1 MLGEELKKAREQAG
15 KTQEKLAL
23 DAGLS
28 RPYISQLERDKKSPT
43 LDTLFLL
50 CDALG
55 ISAQELVGRV
65 EQARRPKR
73 RR

>member
-1 MLGEELKKAREQAG
+1 MFGEELKKAREQAG
-15 KTQEKLAL
+15 KTQETLAF

-28 RPYISQLERDKKSPT
+28 RPYISQLERDMKSPT
-43 LDTLFLL
+43 LDTLFRI

-65 EQARRPKR
+65 ETSRKPGR